1 MAYLFERIETLRHD
15 APQAIKACPQY
26 IKDNLNPNF
35 VLREYQIH
43 AFENFITYFE
53 SQSLRPQYPSQVLFH
68 MATGSGKTLVMA
80 GAILYLYKQRYRN
93 FLFFVNL
100 TTIIEKTKDNFLN
113 NASTKYLFAQD
124 INIDS
129 ESIKINVVDNF
140 QNSDPNAINICFTT
154 IQGLHS
160 TIANPKENALSEEDF
175 ENQKIVF
182 ISDEAHHLNADT
194 KKKLKKDEIESL
206 SWEATV
212 TKLFEKNKDNL
223 LLQFTATC
231 GVQDPNIK
239 AKYENKI
246 VFDYPLSKFY
256 NDRFSKEINTIK
268 TDKNIEPIYRA
279 LLALILS
286 QYRLKIFND
295 KQLSIKP
302 VVLLKSKT
310 IKESKEFQQLFISTI
325 KNLTTYE
332 LEKAIAFGKG
342 NPTMEK
348 AFTYLFSTKGLSVE
362 DLVEEFKVSF
372 SEEYCIS
379 ANDDKDAVP
388 NQLILNSLE
397 DKNNLYRVIFEVKKL
412 DEGWDVLNLFD
423 IVRLYSDRQPES
435 RYGVS
440 AFTLSEAQLIGR
452 GARYCPFTTKD
463 FPDKEYKYLRK
474 FDSDLDNDLKVCEE
488 LYYHCQDDS
497 KYIAELRQALKETGL
512 GLEPKIVT
520 YKLKNSFKN
529 DPIYKQGKVF
539 YNTRVRKSRNNV
551 TSLPQNIFGLNS
563 YTFTNTIGQQQLMT
577 DDAGVTYKNKN
588 KNIQYTIKG
597 IAGINYSI
605 VNKAIRQFPN
615 LRFNIIKR
623 YFPNLLSTKEFITS
637 NDYLGNTNIS
647 ISIPETDSELPYL
660 YKACVKTLNKV
671 SNYISN
677 IEYDYNGSKEFK
689 YKRLSDIF
697 DDKSISL
704 TEIKSDSVGE
714 SQKDSSEYPLD
725 LSKNGME
732 WFVYD
737 DNFGTSEEKAFV
749 KYFYDFCLQKLK
761 SKFEKV
767 YLVRNERALAIYS
780 FDHGERFEP
789 DYLLFLQNNDPDKS
803 IIQYQIFIE
812 PKGQH
817 LLDKDKWKE
826 DFLLEMHNNAILLA
840 NDANYNIWG
849 MRFYNSNTKTFQDS
863 FNEFCKNELKLP

>member
-1 MAYLFERIETLRHD
+1 MAYLFEKIDSIRQTVPKE
-15 APQAIKACPQY
+15 IKVCPQY

-35 VLREYQIH
+35 VLREYQIN
-43 AFENFITYFE
+43 AFENFITFYE
-53 SQSLRPQYPSQVLFH
+53 SSTLRVQYPSQVLFH
-68 MATGSGKTLVMA
+68 MATGSGKTLIMA
-80 GAILYLYKQRYRN
+80 GIMLYLYKQGYRN

-113 NASTKYLFAQD
+113 GSSSKYLFAQD

-129 ESIKINVVDNF
+129 ENIKVNIVDNF

-160 TIANPKENALSEEDF
+160 TIANPKENSLSEEDF
-175 ENQKIVF
+175 ESQKIVF

-194 KKKLKKDEIESL
+194 KKKLKKDDIESI
-206 SWEATV
+206 SWESTV
-212 TKLFEKNKDNL
+212 TKLFEKNRDNL

-231 GVQDPNIK
+231 GIQNTNIK
-239 AKYENKI
+239 NKYENKI

-286 QYRLKIFND
+286 QYRLKIFNENH
-295 KQLSIKP
+295 LSIKP
-302 VVLLKSKT
+302 VVLFKSKT
-310 IKESKEFQQLFISTI
+310 IKESKDFQKLFTSTI
-325 KNLTTYE
+325 KNLNTYE
-332 LEKAIAFGKG
+332 LEKAVELGKG
-342 NPTMEK
+342 NPTMQK
-348 AFTYLFSTKGLSVE
+348 AFSYLFDKQGLSLE
-362 DLVEEFKVSF
+362 NLVEEFKLSF

-379 ANDDKDAVP
+379 ANDEKDAVP

-452 GARYCPFTTKD
+452 GARYCPFNTKEY
-463 FPDKEYKYLRK
+463 PDKESRYIRKY
-474 FDSDLDNDLKVCEE
+474 DSDLDNDLKVCEE

-497 KYIAELRQALKETGL
+497 KYITELKQALKETGL
-512 GLEPKIVT
+512 GLEPKVVT
-520 YKLKNSFKN
+520 YKLKDSFKN
-529 DPIYKQGKVF
+529 DPVYKKGKVF
-539 YNTRVRKSRNNV
+539 FNAKVRKSRNSVN
-551 TSLPQNIFGLNS
+551 SLPQNIFGLNS
-563 YTFTNTIGQQQLMT
+563 YSFSSSIGLQKLMT
-577 DDAGVTYKNKN
+577 DDTGVSYKEK
-588 KNIQYTIKG
+588 IKSILISIKE
-597 IAGINYSI
+597 IADINYSI

-623 YFPNLLSTKEFITS
+623 YFPNLSSTKQFIM
-637 NDYLGNTNIS
+637 DPKYLGNTNVAIS
-647 ISIPETDSELPYL
+647 MPETVNNELPYL
-660 YKACVKTLNKV
+660 YKACVRTFNKL

-677 IEYDYNGSKEFK
+677 IEYEYEGAVEFK
-689 YKRLSDIF
+689 YKKLSEIF

-714 SQKDSSEYPLD
+714 SQSLSSEFSLD
-725 LSKNGME
+725 LSKE
-732 WFVYD
+732 DWFVYN
-737 DNFGTSEEKAFV
+737 DNYGTSEEKAFV
-749 KYFYDFCLQKLK
+749 KYFYDMCLPKLRE
-761 SKFEKV
+761 KFEKV
-767 YLVRNERALAIYS
+767 FLIRNERTLAIYS
-780 FDHGERFEP
+780 FANGERFEP
-789 DYLLFLQNNDPDKS
+789 DYLLILQNKDSDDS
-803 IIQYQIFIE
+803 IVQYQIFIE
-812 PKGQH
+812 PKGSN
-817 LLDKDKWKE
+817 LLLKDKWKE
-826 DFLLEMHNNAILLA
+826 DFLLELHSKAILLA

-849 MRFYNSNTKTFQDS
+849 FRFYNRNTTSFKDS
-863 FNEFCKNELKLP
+863 YDEFCDNNM